1 MAKLHVGAEF
11 SITRILSGAGKVDTA
26 ELENLTG
33 VCEPKQTLLL
43 DDCLMLDRGVARL
56 DVLVSNRELT
66 ESYPL
71 NQVGI
76 YAQDPDEGEIL
87 YLILQETLAADV
99 IPAEAQA
106 PGYVTSF
113 EITIIFGNAEKLTA
127 IIDPAGWATRKWVL
141 QQIEKWHPTCEL
153 ITIPHNLSYHPGI
166 EVFGGLEWGAGMGGA
181 GNGPAGGTAM
191 EQLPIKAIWEDK
203 NTLTLYTTQAAAR
216 PGVEKQLHGGGHE
229 WTVTFEGDELSSLY
243 ILLTGG
249 LQSGQPPSGSAIVHT
264 GNMVF
269 CATPPQDASLIW
281 GDTSKGA

>member
-1 MAKLHVGAEF
+1 MAVYQYAYTKKGLALMAKLHVGAEF

-106 PGYVTSF
+106 PGYV
-113 EITIIFGNAEKLTA
+113 L
-127 IIDPAGWATRKWVL
+127 
-141 QQIEKWHPTCEL
+141 
-153 ITIPHNLSYHPGI
+153 
-166 EVFGGLEWGAGMGGA
+166 
-181 GNGPAGGTAM
+181 
-191 EQLPIKAIWEDK
+191 
-203 NTLTLYTTQAAAR
+203 
-216 PGVEKQLHGGGHE
+216 
-229 WTVTFEGDELSSLY
+229 
-243 ILLTGG
+243 
-249 LQSGQPPSGSAIVHT
+249 
-264 GNMVF
+264 
-269 CATPPQDASLIW
+269 SLIHI
-281 GDTSKGA
+281 